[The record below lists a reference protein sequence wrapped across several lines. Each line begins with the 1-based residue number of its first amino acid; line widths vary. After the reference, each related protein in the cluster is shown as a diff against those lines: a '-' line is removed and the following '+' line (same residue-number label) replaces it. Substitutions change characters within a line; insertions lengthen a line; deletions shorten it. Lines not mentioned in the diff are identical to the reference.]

1 MRELDKQIIEIRNDR
16 NALEEFIISQEG
28 FIIKTATR
36 ITKRFVSKSDDEWS
50 IALSAYL
57 EAIEKYDI
65 EKGSFVPF
73 AEMIIRSR
81 LIDWFRANGKFS
93 PEVHIEDNQE
103 KGIIQ
108 DDAENLRLEIE
119 ALGDT
124 LREYGF
130 SFLDIVKHSPKA
142 EKTKMACKVVTN
154 YIIDNPIILTELQS
168 SLLLPIKIIE
178 KNSGVPRKTI
188 ERHRK
193 YIIVAVEIL
202 VGDYPYLS
210 EYLRYIRGGAK

>member
-81 LIDWFRANGKFS
+81 LIDWFR
-93 PEVHIEDNQE
+93 
-103 KGIIQ
+103 
-108 DDAENLRLEIE
+108 EIGR
-119 ALGDT
+119 ASC
-124 LREYGF
+124 RER
-130 SFLDIVKHSPKA
+130 V
-142 EKTKMACKVVTN
+142 
-154 YIIDNPIILTELQS
+154 
-168 SLLLPIKIIE
+168 
-178 KNSGVPRKTI
+178 
-188 ERHRK
+188 
-193 YIIVAVEIL
+193 
-202 VGDYPYLS
+202 
-210 EYLRYIRGGAK
+210 

>member
-130 SFLDIVKHSPKA
+130 SFMDIVKHSPKA
-142 EKTKMACKVVTN
+142 EKTKMACKIVIN

>member
-108 DDAENLRLEIE
+108 EDAENLRLEIE

-130 SFLDIVKHSPKA
+130 SFMDIVKHSPKA
-142 EKTKMACKVVTN
+142 EKTKMACKIVIN